1 MSSSIKY
8 AYLKQQTWLY
18 RRNFPKDLQPI
29 LGAAL
34 KQSLKTG
41 DSKLAKARA
50 AEVNAKYEDLVQ
62 KAESGEDLT
71 DCAAN
76 RVIQLVPPR
85 FPQTKGRVALV
96 GRTSVSELA
105 STYLN
110 KRSKELRPGGFK
122 SVRFS
127 IGLLVSLYGTRPIG
141 SLSREDGRLFLKL
154 ISDLSPDV
162 GKSIHSRDLGLEQL
176 VKRSAQCQ
184 ERISVRTQK
193 RIWTQA
199 GHFLDWALY
208 EGHLGETP
216 FKTIRIEGRQRG
228 NSYAVLTDPEVTTL
242 LNCHDPVLGTVLLFC
257 LLTGMRSGE
266 ACGLLRDDLVTKG
279 NLGVFAKVRPNA
291 VRALKSAAAEREV
304 PLHDV
309 LVRVLASLPPEGRLF
324 PDLTVSAVT
333 KRFRWLSDK
342 QHLSRPGL
350 VFHSTRKWFITQ
362 CERTGVPEHFTAS
375 LVGHQSARSENKL
388 TYGIYSAGISD
399 AQKRE
404 IIDQVTLP
412 KGVRL

>member
-41 DSKLAKARA
+41 DTKLAKARA

-71 DCAAN
+71 TCAAD

-96 GRTSVSELA
+96 GRTPVSELA
-105 STYLN
+105 RTYLN
-110 KRSKELRPGGFK
+110 KRSRELRPGGFK

-154 ISDLSPDV
+154 ISELSPDV

-176 VKRSAQCQ
+176 VKRSAHYR

-208 EGHLGETP
+208 EGHLAEAP
-216 FKTIRIEGRQRG
+216 FKTIRIEGTTARQ
-228 NSYAVLTDPEVTTL
+228 L
-242 LNCHDPVLGTVLLFC
+242 LLCSDRQGGHDAAERA
-257 LLTGMRSGE
+257 RSGSGHCP
-266 ACGLLRDDLVTKG
+266 ALLPADGD
-279 NLGVFAKVRPNA
+279 AVRGG
-291 VRALKSAAAEREV
+291 VRALARRSANQGQPRGLCQGTAQCSQSAQVRGGRAGGAAA
-304 PLHDV
+304 
-309 LVRVLASLPPEGRLF
+309 
-324 PDLTVSAVT
+324 
-333 KRFRWLSDK
+333 
-342 QHLSRPGL
+342 
-350 VFHSTRKWFITQ
+350 
-362 CERTGVPEHFTAS
+362 
-375 LVGHQSARSENKL
+375 
-388 TYGIYSAGISD
+388 
-399 AQKRE
+399 
-404 IIDQVTLP
+404 
-412 KGVRL
+412 